1 MVSMNARQ
9 LMTPEPLTVPVDT
22 PLRAAVELMEEHEVR
37 HLAVT
42 GADARLLGIVSD
54 RELMKATGWLQPAVM
69 EELEIPLRTVR
80 EVLQPMPFT
89 VSPDDDLHV
98 VTERML
104 RWGIGCT
111 PVVEDGH
118 LIGMI
123 TETDLLREFVEG
135 RRQGT
140 VTPEDDPRLSKKM
153 TRVVHTIDP
162 TDRVEAVASL
172 LETEDYRH
180 LPVTDGDHLL
190 GILSDRDLRMVA
202 GRGLPEETPVAE
214 IIADEVFS
222 LRPGDSLS
230 DAAELMVSHKI
241 SAVPVAELGLLQGLV
256 TSTDIVAHCARVL

>member
-9 LMTPEPLTVPVDT
+9 LMTPEPLAVSIDT
-22 PLRAAVELMEEHEVR
+22 PLRTAVDMMEEHQVR

-54 RELMKATGWLQPAVM
+54 RDLMKATGWLQPAVM
-69 EELEIPLRTVR
+69 DELEMPVRTVR

-98 VTERML
+98 VSDRMV

-111 PVVEDGH
+111 PVVQDGR

-135 RRQGT
+135 RRQGK
-140 VTPEDDPRLSKKM
+140 VTPEDDPPLSKKM
-153 TRVVHTIDP
+153 TRALQTVDP
-162 TDRVEAVASL
+162 TDRVETVASM
-172 LETEDYRH
+172 LETQDYRH
-180 LPVTDGDHLL
+180 LPVTDGDRLL
-190 GILSDRDLRMVA
+190 GIVSDRDLRMVA
-202 GRGLPEETPVAE
+202 GRGLPEDMPVAE
-214 IIADEVFS
+214 ILADEVFD
-222 LRPGDSLS
+222 LRPGASLS
-230 DAAELMVSHKI
+230 DAADLMVKHKI